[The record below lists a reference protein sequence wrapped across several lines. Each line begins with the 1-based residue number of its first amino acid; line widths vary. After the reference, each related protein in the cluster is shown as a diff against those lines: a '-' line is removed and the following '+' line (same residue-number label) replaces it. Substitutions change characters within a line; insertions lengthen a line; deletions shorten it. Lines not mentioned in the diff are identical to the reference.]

1 MIMKKFILP
10 LLLFGFSTV
19 ATAQKDLLGK
29 LSSTVL
35 SSSKSNSS
43 QDDALTAGISS
54 LLGSILGNSKLSAT
68 DIHGTWKYKGVDCV
82 FKTENVLKKAGGEA
96 AVAKVESKIND
107 ALKKLGVTS
116 EALAFT
122 FNADNTFEIKVKGR
136 SVSGTYDLD
145 LENKKITL
153 KYKSV
158 GSVSPQIAKNGNT
171 ISILYDAD
179 KFLNFLT
186 SISAV
191 STNAT
196 VASLNTLLKS
206 YEGLLIGMELQK

>member
-1 MIMKKFILP
+1 M
-10 LLLFGFSTV
+10 
-19 ATAQKDLLGK
+19 
-29 LSSTVL
+29 
-35 SSSKSNSS
+35 
-43 QDDALTAGISS
+43 
-54 LLGSILGNSKLSAT
+54 
-68 DIHGTWKYKGVDCV
+68 
-82 FKTENVLKKAGGEA
+82 
-96 AVAKVESKIND
+96 
-107 ALKKLGVTS
+107 
-116 EALAFT
+116 
-122 FNADNTFEIKVKGR
+122 
-136 SVSGTYDLD
+136 SGTYTLD

-206 YEGLLIGMELQK
+206 YEGLLIGIELQK